1 MTRHLMLIG
10 ICALGLM
17 LLLSGSARATAVNGA
32 TADLDMDITLTL
44 SDGLQMT
51 FVQGHGANGSYSYVY
66 TDVSG
71 SVQEDEDGENGW
83 NDWQSYSA
91 SASTAN
97 GATNSSVTINNSNP
111 GFDYTIAADTMVEG
125 LASAGDYGLGLGY
138 AYAWPDWL
146 RTDHAGTATL
156 TIDYTYTL
164 DTTDTGYGSA
174 YVFMNAFFADHPG
187 TNYLTAQDDWSL
199 GYGSNPDTT
208 IVLYGDSIGPGD
220 LLTVTDSVSWDVVIP
235 NTDEP
240 YNWWSIWSYGEVGV
254 EVMVPEP
261 ISLIFFGTG
270 VVGVFGFVSRKR
282 MRRS

>member
-1 MTRHLMLIG
+1 MSKQLFIFGMCVI
-10 ICALGLM
+10 ALC
-17 LLLSGSARATAVNGA
+17 LLFGGSARATAVNGA

-51 FVQGHGANGSYSYVY
+51 FVQGYGANGSYSYVY
-66 TDVSG
+66 TDLSG
-71 SVQEDEDGENGW
+71 TIEEDEDEDGW
-83 NDWQSYSA
+83 NDWQSYSS
-91 SASTAN
+91 SASTSN
-97 GATNSSVTINNSNP
+97 GETNSSVTVNTG

-187 TNYLTAQDDWSL
+187 TNYLTAQDDWALS
-199 GYGSNPDTT
+199 YGSNEDTT
-208 IVLYGDSIGPGD
+208 VVVYGDSIGPGD
-220 LLTVTDSVSWDVVIP
+220 YLTVTDSVSWDVVIP

-270 VVGVFGFVSRKR
+270 LVGVFGFVARKR
-282 MRRS
+282 MRKSA